1 MAFTSDELT
10 NIANAALNYHM
21 DKGKVHAQHIQD
33 KPLLNA
39 LKAKQKTFPGGKGAI
54 EVRPIFST
62 DSNIEGFEHDDQLT
76 FVNPTPV
83 KVASYD
89 WKMIHCGIKVTL
101 DELLRDGISV
111 TDTNGEGTKNH
122 SERELTAIANLLD
135 TKLADMSEGYASGTN
150 AMLWKDGTQD
160 AKEVP
165 GIQYLI
171 SADPSTGVVGG
182 IDRATQ
188 ALWRNVTLAGSAKVT
203 SNTGTSA
210 LILAMQKKVRTLKR
224 YGNPKHL
231 ILCGSAFMDALE
243 AEAFAKGYL
252 SQSGFGGKTEVGIGQ
267 ISLNGLGTFVYD
279 PTLDTLSK
287 SKFAYFIDTN
297 AIGLQV
303 IEGEDMKRHNPARPH
318 DRMVIYKSVTW
329 AGALVARQLNTSM
342 VVEIA

>member
-1 MAFTSDELT
+1 MAFSGAELT
-10 NIANAALNYHM
+10 NIANAALNFHL

-33 KPLLNA
+33 KPLFNA

-54 EVRPIFST
+54 ELRPIFETQST
-62 DSNIEGFEHDDQLT
+62 TEGFEHDDTLS
-76 FVNPTPV
+76 FVNPAPI

-89 WKMIHCGIKVTL
+89 WKMIHCGINVTM

-111 TDTNGEGTKNH
+111 VDTNGESTRNH
-122 SERELTAIANLLD
+122 SDREMTAIANLLEV
-135 TKLADMSEGYASGTN
+135 KLADMSEGYAAGMNS
-150 AMLWKDGTQD
+150 MLWKDGTQD
-160 AKEVP
+160 PKEVP
-165 GIQYLI
+165 GVQYLV
-171 SADPSTGVVGG
+171 SADPTVGVVGG

-188 ALWRNVTLAGSAKVT
+188 PLWRNVTLAGANKVT

-224 YGNPKHL
+224 YGTPKHL

-243 AEAFAKGYL
+243 AEAYAKGTL
-252 SQSGFGGKTEVGIGQ
+252 TQTGFGGKTDVGIGQ
-267 ISLNGLGTFVYD
+267 ISLNGLGTFMYD
-279 PTLDTLSK
+279 PTLDTLSR

-303 IEGEDMKRHNPARPH
+303 IDGEDMKRHNPARPH
-318 DRMVIYKSVTW
+318 DKMVIYKSVTW

>member
-1 MAFTSDELT
+1 MAFTAGELT
-10 NIANAALNYHM
+10 NIANAALDFHL
-21 DKGKVHAQHIQD
+21 DRGKVHAQHIQD

-54 EVRPIFST
+54 EVRPIFETQSST
-62 DSNIEGFEHDDQLT
+62 EGFEHDDQLS
-76 FVNPTPV
+76 FVNPTPI

-89 WKMIHCGIKVTL
+89 WKMVHCGIKVTM

-122 SERELTAIANLLD
+122 SDREMTAIANLLEV
-135 TKLADMSEGYASGTN
+135 KLADMSEGYAAGMN

-165 GIQYLI
+165 GVQYLL
-171 SADPSTGVVGG
+171 SADPTTGVVGG

-188 ALWRNVTLAGSAKVT
+188 PLWRNVTLAGTNKVT

-210 LILAMQKKVRTLKR
+210 LLRAMQQKVRTLKR

-243 AEAFAKGYL
+243 GEVFAKGQL
-252 SQSGFGGKTEVGIGQ
+252 SQTGFSGKTDAGIGQ
-267 ISLNGLGTFVYD
+267 IAINGLGTFVYD

-297 AIGLQV
+297 AINLMV

-329 AGALVARQLNTSM
+329 AGGLVARQLNTSM